1 MAGHE
6 LTKSLIR
13 TKIKTL
19 SNFLIDVDR
28 TTWVLVKIDPD
39 ANISGLRETMV
50 ELREEA
56 VARTVAASA

>member
-13 TKIKTL
+13 TKIKT
-19 SNFLIDVDR
+19 SRNFLIDVDR
-28 TTWVLVKIDPD
+28 TIWVLFKIDPN

>member
-19 SNFLIDVDR
+19 RNFLIDANR
-28 TTWVLVKIDPD
+28 TIWVLVKIDPN
-39 ANISGLRETMV
+39 ANNSGLREIMV